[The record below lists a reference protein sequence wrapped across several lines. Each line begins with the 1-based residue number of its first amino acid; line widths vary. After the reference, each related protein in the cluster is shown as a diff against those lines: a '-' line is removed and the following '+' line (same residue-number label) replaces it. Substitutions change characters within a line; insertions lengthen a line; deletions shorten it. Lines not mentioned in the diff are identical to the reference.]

1 MFEVIVWAT
10 DGSPSAEEALPF
22 AAGLAKSGGARLVIV
37 HVDEVIPTRGGGTY
51 HVQADETDV
60 VASVEGHLA
69 KLRGEGIDT
78 HLERRTAGS
87 GGAAHTIADAA
98 READADLI
106 VVGTR
111 GHGSVAGLILG
122 SVTHRLLHIAPCPVL
137 VVPAKDNVGT
147 R

>member
-1 MFEVIVWAT
+1 MFDVIVWAT
-10 DGSPSAEEALPF
+10 DGSPSAEAALPF

-37 HVDEVIPTRGGGTY
+37 HVDELVPSRGGAY
-51 HVQADETDV
+51 HLQADETDV
-60 VASVEGHLA
+60 VAGVEGHLA
-69 KLRGEGIDT
+69 KLRGEGVDV
-78 HLERRTAGS
+78 HLELRQAGS
-87 GGAAHTIADAA
+87 GGAAHIIADAA

-122 SVTHRLLHIAPCPVL
+122 SVTHRLLHLAPCPVL
-137 VVPAKDNVGT
+137 VVPAQDRVGT